1 MATTYRAT
9 TRMPELVRQAMDKA
23 ERMGFEGSCTPEVG
37 RLLETLA
44 GGIRSGV
51 IGEIGSGCGV
61 GTAWMVGALRPGV
74 SIITIENDPERSEAV
89 MELFFEH
96 PKVRPIADDWHVILT
111 NAPFAMLFAD
121 GADAKA
127 REPESILNAVVPGGL
142 IVLDDLTPETGR
154 GTRDAGRGE
163 ADPVREFWLNDERVN
178 AVELMTSPTSAVIL
192 ATRNG

>member
-9 TRMPELVRQAMDKA
+9 TRIPELVQQAMDLA
-23 ERMGFEGSCTPEVG
+23 ERMGFDGSCAPVVG

-74 SIITIENDPERSEAV
+74 SIVTVENHPQRAEAV
-89 MELFFEH
+89 TELFFEH
-96 PKVRPIADDWHVILT
+96 PKVRTIIGDWHVLLT
-111 NAPFAMLFAD
+111 NAPFSMLFAD
-121 GADAKA
+121 GGNAKQH
-127 REPESILNAVVPGGL
+127 EPEAVLNAVVPGGL
-142 IVLDDLTPETGR
+142 IVLDDLTPEEHWPAEWR
-154 GTRDAGRGE
+154 GKP
-163 ADPVREFWLNDERVN
+163 DPVREFWLNDDRVH

-192 ATRNG
+192 ATRIG